1 MEIITAGPRGP
12 ALGQLTSRQLGLQRV
27 PNRRRRRGLRRRPIL
42 FDLLALELFHGG
54 AVAQADAPRLRADLD
69 DLEIVFL
76 ARLERPRAL
85 QWPGGRAVPGM
96 PLVAPTPVFDFG
108 VVAKRFDIFAQLDKS
123 SE

>member
-1 MEIITAGPRGP
+1 MKLWKPPPGPDSHN
-12 ALGQLTSRQLGLQRV
+12 LTRCELGLQRV

-42 FDLLALELFHGG
+42 FDLLALELLHGG
-54 AVAQADAPRLRADLD
+54 AVAQTDAPRLRADLD

-85 QWPGGRAVPGM
+85 QRPGGRAVPGM

-108 VVAKRFDIFAQLDKS
+108 VVAKRFDIF
-123 SE
+123 